1 MADFRAIYDARFNQG
16 GTDLAERIKACCAY
30 VAQYIL
36 IEAPDTASHADRLKW
51 AKHVLVS
58 GNIDSASQAM
68 HWAVVANASIAAV
81 LAQGG
86 EVADSDI
93 EYAVSV
99 SAATFGTAL

>member
-16 GTDLAERIKACCAY
+16 GTDLSERIKACCAY
-30 VAQYIL
+30 VAQYIF
-36 IEAPDTASHADRLKW
+36 IESVDTANHADRLKW
-51 AKHVLVS
+51 AKHVLVA
-58 GNIDSASQAM
+58 GNIDSVTQAM
-68 HWAVVANASIAAV
+68 HWVVVANASIAAV

-99 SAATFGTAL
+99 SAAIFGAAL